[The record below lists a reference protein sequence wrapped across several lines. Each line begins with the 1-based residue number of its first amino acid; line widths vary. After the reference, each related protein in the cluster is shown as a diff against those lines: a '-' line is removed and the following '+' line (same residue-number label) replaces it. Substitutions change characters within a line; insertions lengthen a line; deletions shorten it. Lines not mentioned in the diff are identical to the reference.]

1 MRTNRLR
8 RDEALLAVID
18 VQEKLAPVIHD
29 IESVMRNLERLI
41 RGTHLLGVPM
51 VITEQYVKGLGPT
64 SARLREV
71 AASTHGYEPVE
82 KMCFSANACEGFAQQ
97 LKTSDRRKIILAG
110 VETHVCVYQTAIDL
124 LHAGYEVHLVAD
136 AVSSRT
142 LANKEVAIQR
152 MLQEGVKLTSTE
164 MVLLEMTVKSGTDE
178 FRAISKLIK

>member
-1 MRTNRLR
+1 
-8 RDEALLAVID
+8 
-18 VQEKLAPVIHD
+18 
-29 IESVMRNLERLI
+29 
-41 RGTHLLGVPM
+41 
-51 VITEQYVKGLGPT
+51 
-64 SARLREV
+64 
-71 AASTHGYEPVE
+71 
-82 KMCFSANACEGFAQQ
+82 
-97 LKTSDRRKIILAG
+97 

-142 LANKEVAIQR
+142 LANKEIAIQR